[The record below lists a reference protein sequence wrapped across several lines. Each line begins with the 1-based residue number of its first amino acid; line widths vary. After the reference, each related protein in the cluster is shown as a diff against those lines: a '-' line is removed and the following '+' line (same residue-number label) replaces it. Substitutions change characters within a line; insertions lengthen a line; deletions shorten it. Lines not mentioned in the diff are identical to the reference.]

1 MLTFDALRDLA
12 DRHGTPL
19 LVLER
24 SVLVERLHL
33 FRSLLPGVE
42 PHYAIKACPHPEVV
56 RTLYAAGAHFDIAT
70 SGEIALLRE
79 CRVPPSLAI
88 HTHPIKRDV
97 DIRAALRFGCTT
109 FVVDNAVE
117 IEKFSRYRERVGLIL
132 RVRTENPHTRVD
144 LSRKFG
150 CAPEDA
156 ASLIQFAAARGV
168 HIKGLS
174 FHIGSQTGDPAP
186 HAQAVQMLAETL
198 EACRGVTGAR
208 LTLLDIGGGFPVAE
222 GAKTED
228 PLPAYCQPLAEVLAT
243 LPSRVRVVAEPGR
256 TLVAPAMTSLNTVV
270 GVAER
275 GDQPWYYLDDGVY
288 GAFSGRVFD
297 HGHFL
302 LEPLDLV
309 VEAASDRCG
318 QQRSAVV
325 AGPTCD
331 SIDVVSE
338 SALLP
343 ALAIGDRLVT
353 RNIGAYSWATATEFN
368 SIPKPPVIVV
378 D

>member
-1 MLTFDALRDLA
+1 MLSNDTLRDLA

-24 SVLVERLHL
+24 SALVERLNL
-33 FRSLLPGVE
+33 FRTLLPGVE

-109 FVVDNAVE
+109 FVVDNAIE

-150 CAPEDA
+150 CAPDDA
-156 ASLIQFAAARGV
+156 AGLIQFAAARGV
-168 HIKGLS
+168 HVKGLS

-186 HAQAVQMLAETL
+186 HAQAVKMLAETL

-222 GAKTED
+222 GAKTDD
-228 PLPAYCQPLAEVLAT
+228 PLPAYCAPLAEVLAE
-243 LPSRVRVVAEPGR
+243 LPPRIRVIAEPGR
-256 TLVAPAMTSLNTVV
+256 TLVAPAMTSLNAVV
-270 GVAER
+270 GVAAR
-275 GDQPWYYLDDGVY
+275 GGQPWYYLDDGVY

-302 LEPLDLV
+302 LEPLDPCP
-309 VEAASDRCG
+309 AAADTG
-318 QQRSAVV
+318 SAPQTAIV

-338 SALLP
+338 SAALP
-343 ALAIGDRLVT
+343 PLSIGDRLVT

-368 SIPKPPVIVV
+368 SIPKPPVVVV

>member
-1 MLTFDALRDLA
+1 MLSNDTLRDLA

-24 SVLVERLHL
+24 GALAERLRL
-33 FRSLLPGVE
+33 FRACLPGVE

-56 RTLYAAGAHFDIAT
+56 RTLYAAGANFDIAT
-70 SGEIALLRE
+70 SGEITLARSCGIPPAL
-79 CRVPPSLAI
+79 VI

-109 FVVDNAVE
+109 FVVDNAQE
-117 IEKFSRYRERVGLIL
+117 IEKFSRYRERVGLLL

-150 CAPEDA
+150 CPAEQVMD
-156 ASLIQFAAARGV
+156 LVRYAAARGV

-174 FHIGSQTGDPAP
+174 FHIGSQTGDPTP
-186 HAQAVQMLAETL
+186 HADAIRTL
-198 EACRGVTGAR
+198 GRTLDACRGVTDAR
-208 LTLLDIGGGFPVAE
+208 LTTLDIGGGFPVLE
-222 GAKTED
+222 GAESAD
-228 PLPAYCQPLAEVLAT
+228 PLPAYCAPLREALGE
-243 LPSRVRVVAEPGR
+243 LPPRIKVIAEPGR
-256 TLVAPAMTSLNTVV
+256 TLVAPAMTSVNSVV
-270 GVAER
+270 GVALR
-275 GDQPWYYLDDGVY
+275 NGQPWYYLDDGVY
-288 GAFSGRVFD
+288 GAFSGKVFD

-302 LEPLDLV
+302 LSPL
-309 VEAASDRCG
+309 EQAALGARPVHTS
-318 QQRSAVV
+318 VV

-331 SIDVVSE
+331 SIDVVNDRAE
-338 SALLP
+338 LPELAL
-343 ALAIGDRLVT
+343 GERLVT

-368 SIPKPPVIVV
+368 SIPKPQVLVV